1 MILQQITASSF
12 LIYPPNNATTAT
24 YTVSHEK
31 KHYEIYLYLRKKI
44 SFTDSKTGV
53 IGIDIKFAKP
63 TAEDYQLLAYAVYP
77 KVALIDNT
85 GDCQVVD
92 NI

>member
-1 MILQQITASSF
+1 MQQQPLTR
-12 LIYPPNNATTAT
+12 L
-24 YTVSHEK
+24 VMKK

-53 IGIDIKFAKP
+53 IGIDIKFATA

>member
-12 LIYPPNNATTAT
+12 LIYPLNNVTTAT
-24 YTVSHEK
+24 YTVSHK
-31 KHYEIYLYLRKKI
+31 KKQYQIYPYLRI
-44 SFTDSKTGV
+44 FFSFTDSKTGV
-53 IGIDIKFAKP
+53 IGIDIKFDGA
-63 TAEDYQLLAYAVYP
+63 TSEDYQLLAYAVYP

-85 GDCQVVD
+85 GDCTVVN

>member
-1 MILQQITASSF
+1 MKF
-12 LIYPPNNATTAT
+12 F
-24 YTVSHEK
+24 
-31 KHYEIYLYLRKKI
+31 

-53 IGIDIKFAKP
+53 IGIDIKFAEETDAP
-63 TAEDYQLLAYAVYP
+63 YQLLAYAVYP

-85 GDCQVVD
+85 GDCKVVD